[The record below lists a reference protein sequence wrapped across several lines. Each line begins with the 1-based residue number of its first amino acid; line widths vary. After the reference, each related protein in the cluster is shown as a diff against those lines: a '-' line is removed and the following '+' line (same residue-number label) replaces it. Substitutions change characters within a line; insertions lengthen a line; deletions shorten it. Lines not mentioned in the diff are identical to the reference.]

1 MGGRP
6 VTADEFKALQD
17 AIGMHN
23 GEIAEALGVS
33 ISTVVKWRGN
43 QHQIPKPAQ
52 IAIRA
57 LAASRAAA

>member
-6 VTADEFKALQD
+6 VTADEFKTLQ
-17 AIGMHN
+17 AAMGMQN
-23 GEIAEALGVS
+23 DEIAEALGVS

-57 LAASRAAA
+57 LARAAA